1 MPRVVL
7 AHPALGR
14 GDADKRHRLCGSRA
28 WRSAADAEAWRMGL
42 TFVPTPLGNL
52 RDITLR
58 ALDVLREADLIVA
71 EDTRVTRR
79 LLSAHGIPGPALWT
93 YHEHNAA
100 GSTAAILE
108 RAASGKVA
116 VVTDAG
122 LPGISDPGSAL
133 VAAARAAG
141 IAVDVLPGPTAFAC
155 AAVLSGFDVRRLAF
169 EGFPPRTAGAR
180 KAAFRAAL
188 TRGLPTV
195 WYESPHRIAATLAD
209 LASVAPEARVFLVRE
224 FTKLH
229 EQQIGGTPREVAAA
243 LPDPVRGEV
252 AFVIDAGVAE
262 TADGTESA
270 TLDERIDALLAAG
283 NSTAA
288 IAKQLAAAGAGE
300 RKAIYARAGARRSEG
315 PSGG

>member
-1 MPRVVL
+1 
-7 AHPALGR
+7 
-14 GDADKRHRLCGSRA
+14 
-28 WRSAADAEAWRMGL
+28 MGL

-58 ALDVLREADLIVA
+58 ALDVLRAADLIVA
-71 EDTRVTRR
+71 EDTRVARR
-79 LLSAHGIPGPALWT
+79 LLSAHGIPAPLLWT

-100 GSTAAILE
+100 TGTAAILE
-108 RAASGKVA
+108 RAASANVA

-122 LPGISDPGSAL
+122 MPGISDPGNAL

-141 IAVDVLPGPTAFAC
+141 VPVEVLPGPTAFAC
-155 AAVLSGFDVRRLAF
+155 AAALSGFDVRRLAF
-169 EGFPPRTAGAR
+169 EGFPPRAAGAR

-188 TRGLPTV
+188 ARGLPSV
-195 WYESPHRIAATLAD
+195 WYESPHRIVAALAD
-209 LASVAPEARVFLVRE
+209 LAAVAPGARVFLVRE

-229 EQQIGGTPREVAAA
+229 EQQLSGSASEVAAA

-252 AFVIDAGVAE
+252 AFVIDAGMAE
-262 TADGTESA
+262 PGNA
-270 TLDERIDALLAAG
+270 TPERSLDERIDALLAAG
-283 NSTAA
+283 NSTAT

-315 PSGG
+315 PSGGSSGTHET